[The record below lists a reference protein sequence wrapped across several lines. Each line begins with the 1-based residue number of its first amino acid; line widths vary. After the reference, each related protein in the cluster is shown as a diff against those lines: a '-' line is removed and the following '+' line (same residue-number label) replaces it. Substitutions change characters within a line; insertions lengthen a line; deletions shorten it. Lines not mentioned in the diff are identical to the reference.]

1 MITLNY
7 SHRMNKRKFLF
18 ATMGLGASLT
28 PIASWSQDKWGESK
42 GFPTGWGPAGERQ
55 KWEGYTDYHVGNFS
69 GGIETM
75 LAHQTI
81 RASSQPYPLK
91 EAKRKVKVNFLMD
104 ASDFAAKFNR
114 PALLITRNG
123 EVWHE
128 EYRFKRN
135 ADMRFFGWS
144 MTKSIL
150 GVLTGIAFDQ
160 KRLDALDDR
169 IDKYVP
175 QLQGHAF
182 ADITLR
188 NLLNMTSGINIC
200 ESFCSPSTGFERYGY
215 SQIGYSPRRGE
226 GTDQIQGILNFKWGR
241 SEPQGE
247 KFGYTDIN
255 PVLIAWVLETVYQM
269 PLCKI
274 AEKHLWQPMGAASNA
289 TWLTDSKGFT
299 FSGSGVSATLQD
311 WARFGLLVANEGNL
325 NGTQIVSKAWL
336 DDTSRHGPQDQAA
349 KFNVARPGR
358 GYRNFFWH
366 HNADGSMLRMA
377 GAVSQNVLIDKKTK
391 TVLVHTGI
399 SDESGAEEMMK
410 ALFSSACDQS

>member
-1 MITLNY
+1 
-7 SHRMNKRKFLF
+7 MNKRQFLC
-18 ATMGLGASLT
+18 TTVGLGSSLM
-28 PIASWSQDKWGESK
+28 PFAAWPQDRWGESE
-42 GFPTGWGPAGERQ
+42 GFPIGWGPVGERQ
-55 KWEGYTDYHVGNFS
+55 KWEGHTAYHVGNFS

-81 RASSQPYPLK
+81 RAGSQPYPFR
-91 EAKRKVKVNFLMD
+91 EAKRKVKVNYFMD
-104 ASDFAAKFNR
+104 AFDFAAKFNR
-114 PALLITRNG
+114 SGLLIARND
-123 EVWHE
+123 EIWHE
-128 EYRFKRN
+128 EYRFKRSSE
-135 ADMRFFGWS
+135 MRFFGWS

-160 KRLDALDDR
+160 QKLESLDDR

-215 SQIGYSPRRGE
+215 SQIGYSPRRGA

-255 PVLIAWVLETVYQM
+255 PVLVAWVLETVYQQ

-274 AEKHLWQPMGAASNA
+274 AELNLWRPMGAAANA

-299 FSGSGVSATLQD
+299 FSGAGISATLQD
-311 WARFGLLVANEGNL
+311 WARLGLLVANEGKL
-325 NGTQIVSKAWL
+325 NGTQVVSKAWL
-336 DDTSRHGPQDQAA
+336 ADTSSHGPKDQAA
-349 KFNVARPGR
+349 RFNVARPGR
-358 GYRNFFWH
+358 AYRNFFWH
-366 HNADGSMLRMA
+366 HSADGSMLRMA
-377 GAVSQNVLIDKKTK
+377 GALSQNVLLDKKTK
-391 TVLVHTGI
+391 TVLVQTGI
-399 SDESGAEEMMK
+399 SDENGADEMMRT
-410 ALFSSACDQS
+410 LFSSACEQS